1 MLSTVPWTF
10 IGNSDRDF
18 SSRLSEGNVYR
29 TGQGIALQGQRV
41 DLLVDKAV
49 VVELKSVIRFEEIH
63 RAQVISYLRTLRL
76 RGIAHQ
82 FPSAAP
88 VSRHQAN
95 RAMRF
100 SVALWFELRVGP
112 VVSVVLVVVLCDE
125 RILCPSCPSWCPM

>member
-1 MLSTVPWTF
+1 MPWTF

-76 RGIAHQ
+76 RAGLLINFRVPLLYQGIK
-82 FPSAAP
+82 
-88 VSRHQAN
+88 RI
-95 RAMRF
+95 
-100 SVALWFELRVGP
+100 
-112 VVSVVLVVVLCDE
+112 VL
-125 RILCPSCPSWCPM
+125 